1 MTYNGRR
8 GPNVSEYIRDLNHVS
23 PQHRSIDEN
32 FNMDEDLALFTNTQ
46 FFDFDSGQNTD
57 FQAQPV
63 KPDVDV
69 TASTTPSEDVSAASV
84 MGDMPNLDFMPGE
97 LFFVTVQRL
106 PFCIH
111 RRTMPCAAMRPAWV
125 VLPCS
130 RMWGSTAHVA
140 PQSRARQ
147 HEGIKSGQCFCGA
160 GYHVRVS
167 HTALS
172 IGTEPLARCNT
183 PRANAASVGKSRSV
197 WLG

>member
-69 TASTTPSEDVSAASV
+69 TTSTTPSEDVSAASV

-97 LFFVTVQRL
+97 LFSQVTVQRTSVFPSSANHALRCNATRVGCLALL
-106 PFCIH
+106 PH
-111 RRTMPCAAMRPAWV
+111 V
-125 VLPCS
+125 
-130 RMWGSTAHVA
+130 GYHSTCLS
-140 PQSRARQ
+140 P
-147 HEGIKSGQCFCGA
+147 KSG
-160 GYHVRVS
+160 RD
-167 HTALS
+167 
-172 IGTEPLARCNT
+172 NT
-183 PRANAASVGKSRSV
+183 RE
-197 WLG
+197 